1 MGVRKSP
8 TLLLFKLNYEFF
20 LLEDT
25 MSFPCQDGSPTET
38 SCRWFAIACNPI
50 LSATKVESRITSEG
64 VPSCSLQTIPFPDI
78 IDK

>member
-1 MGVRKSP
+1 
-8 TLLLFKLNYEFF
+8 
-20 LLEDT
+20 